1 MVSMC
6 LDMKPLNTRA
16 HIRMLYAGSLQNV
29 NERIMGCEAS
39 QHNHSCVTVA
49 DSYHHVTK
57 GILPNATVL

>member
-1 MVSMC
+1 MHGKHVLRHETSEYKSAC
-6 LDMKPLNTRA
+6 S
-16 HIRMLYAGSLQNV
+16 HAGSLQNV
-29 NERIMGCEAS
+29 NERIMRCEAS